1 MKPIRPILRLIERA
15 ILKWAQRELCPSH
28 PVVPKIVRRLADDRA
43 ESPMDPADS
52 LVTGA
57 CILAALVFFGLVA
70 LGVVN

>member
-15 ILKWAQRELCPSH
+15 ILLWAQRELNPTH

-57 CILAALVFFGLVA
+57 CILAAMALLVLVA
-70 LGVVN
+70 LGVVK